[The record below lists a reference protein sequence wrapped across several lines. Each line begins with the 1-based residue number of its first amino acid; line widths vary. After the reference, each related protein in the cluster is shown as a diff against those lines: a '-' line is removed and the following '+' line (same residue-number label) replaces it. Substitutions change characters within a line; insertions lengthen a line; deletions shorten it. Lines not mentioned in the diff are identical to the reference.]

1 MDIPEAIGDFLGGG
15 GVQNR
20 YMGFFSLSI
29 SLGMNLT
36 LNTDITM
43 IYGFVWAF
51 GGKKIFGQL
60 SMTKKP
66 FSFVSSFCIPVKLFN
81 PH

>member
-1 MDIPEAIGDFLGGG
+1 
-15 GVQNR
+15 
-20 YMGFFSLSI
+20 
-29 SLGMNLT
+29 MNLT

-43 IYGFVWAF
+43 IYDFVWAF